1 MSDIYSFNVQEN
13 ELIETIKNAY
23 YMQPV
28 ISKIDAILA
37 IQDVEIYQNAF
48 NYLYEVIQ
56 GSKDEVEKI
65 IKQRKLQGLIKDEKQ
80 TAKAVVGNI
89 FPYAVIYIFLK
100 NKEIKNIDQRIYI
113 TNKKSAVRGFE
124 NISTIKLGDGEQQK
138 PDCDL
143 IIYSYHTSANI
154 SDGNNQEIPYP
165 KCIILSLKTSLRERA
180 SQTYK
185 WKLLLEIAN
194 DHGSKIKEKYGI
206 NYNVPEIPLIKYG
219 INYNVPEIPL
229 ICFVTVNFYNE
240 INNPQQRGM
249 LKFFD
254 KAFLAKKLDNEKET
268 DLNRQ
273 KSQDFISPLSELVD
287 FVRDFFKL

>member
-65 IKQRKLQGLIKDEKQ
+65 IKQRKLRGLIKDEKQ

-100 NKEIKNIDQRIYI
+100 NQGESISNAID
-113 TNKKSAVRGFE
+113 NW
-124 NISTIKLGDGEQQK
+124 
-138 PDCDL
+138 P
-143 IIYSYHTSANI
+143 
-154 SDGNNQEIPYP
+154 
-165 KCIILSLKTSLRERA
+165 IL
-180 SQTYK
+180 
-185 WKLLLEIAN
+185 
-194 DHGSKIKEKYGI
+194 
-206 NYNVPEIPLIKYG
+206 
-219 INYNVPEIPL
+219 
-229 ICFVTVNFYNE
+229 
-240 INNPQQRGM
+240 
-249 LKFFD
+249 
-254 KAFLAKKLDNEKET
+254 
-268 DLNRQ
+268 
-273 KSQDFISPLSELVD
+273 
-287 FVRDFFKL
+287 

>member
-1 MSDIYSFNVQEN
+1 MIIIPPAHINIVCNPVDFE
-13 ELIETIKNAY
+13 KNRHSIWNPY
-23 YMQPV
+23 CLVSLWPQP
-28 ISKIDAILA
+28 
-37 IQDVEIYQNAF
+37 
-48 NYLYEVIQ
+48 
-56 GSKDEVEKI
+56 
-65 IKQRKLQGLIKDEKQ
+65 GLI
-80 TAKAVVGNI
+80 
-89 FPYAVIYIFLK
+89 PRLK
-100 NKEIKNIDQRIYI
+100 ERDCLVENVAYI

-143 IIYSYHTSANI
+143 IIYSYNNSSKI

-165 KCIILSLKTSLRERA
+165 KCIILSLKTSLLERA
-180 SQTYK
+180 AQTYK

-194 DHGSKIKEKYGI
+194 DHSSKIKK
-206 NYNVPEIPLIKYG
+206 KYG

-254 KAFLAKKLDNEKET
+254 KAFLAKNINKE
-268 DLNRQ
+268 L
-273 KSQDFISPLSELVD
+273 QDFISPLSELLN
-287 FVRDFFKL
+287 FVRDFFK

>member
-1 MSDIYSFNVQEN
+1 MIDIYSFNAQEN

-89 FPYAVIYIFLK
+89 FAYAVIYIFLK
-100 NKEIKNIDQRIYI
+100 NKEIKNIDQHIYI

-143 IIYSYHTSANI
+143 IIYSYNNSSKI
-154 SDGNNQEIPYP
+154 SDGNNQEIPHP

-194 DHGSKIKEKYGI
+194 DHGSKIKE
-206 NYNVPEIPLIKYG
+206 KYG

>member
-1 MSDIYSFNVQEN
+1 
-13 ELIETIKNAY
+13 
-23 YMQPV
+23 
-28 ISKIDAILA
+28 
-37 IQDVEIYQNAF
+37 
-48 NYLYEVIQ
+48 
-56 GSKDEVEKI
+56 
-65 IKQRKLQGLIKDEKQ
+65 
-80 TAKAVVGNI
+80 
-89 FPYAVIYIFLK
+89 
-100 NKEIKNIDQRIYI
+100 
-113 TNKKSAVRGFE
+113 
-124 NISTIKLGDGEQQK
+124 LGDGEQQK

-143 IIYSYHTSANI
+143 IIYSYHTSAKI

-206 NYNVPEIPLIKYG
+206 NYNVPEIPLI
-219 INYNVPEIPL
+219 
-229 ICFVTVNFYNE
+229 CFVTVNFYNE

-273 KSQDFISPLSELVD
+273 KSQDFIRPLSELVD

>member
-1 MSDIYSFNVQEN
+1 MNDIYSFNSQEN
-13 ELIETIKNAY
+13 ELIETINKAY

-48 NYLYEVIQ
+48 NHLYEVIQ
-56 GSKDEVEKI
+56 GSQEEVEKI
-65 IKQRKLQGLIKDEKQ
+65 IEQRKFQGLIKDEKQ

-100 NKEIKNIDQRIYI
+100 NKEIKNIDQHIYI
-113 TNKKSAVRGFE
+113 TNKKSTIQGFE
-124 NISTIKLGDGEQQK
+124 DISTIKLGDGEQQK

-143 IIYSYHTSANI
+143 IIYSYTTSSKV
-154 SDGNNQEIPYP
+154 SDGNNEENLYP

-180 SQTYK
+180 AQTYK

-206 NYNVPEIPLIKYG
+206 TYNVR
-219 INYNVPEIPL
+219 EIPL

-254 KAFLAKKLDNEKET
+254 KAFLAKNLNEETQVNEKKI

-273 KSQDFISPLSELVD
+273 KSQTFISPLSELVD
-287 FVRDFFKL
+287 FVRDFFKP